1 MMSRFRLCLG
11 TSSQY
16 RAPIEEQILLIKNAG
31 FDEVFF
37 GWKKDAPIED
47 WCRIAKENGIPV
59 QSIHAPFGGCR
70 AMWEADEDAAEDAY
84 NDLFACLSDCEKTGT
99 PIMISHAFIG
109 FEVEPIVKDQGL
121 SRYGKLIREAQKRG
135 VTIAF
140 ENTEGEE
147 YLEAI
152 LGAFGGE
159 KNVGFCWDT
168 GHEMCYNH
176 SEDMLAKYGRLLV
189 CTHINDNLG
198 IKNKDGLITWH
209 DDLHLLPFDGI
220 ADWENNAK
228 RLAATGFTGPL
239 TFELNTK
246 SKPERHENDRYDAMP
261 LTDYLAEAYKRAVCV
276 ENLVS
281 KQLKSY

>member
-1 MMSRFRLCLG
+1 MSRYRLCLG

-16 RAPIEEQILLIKNAG
+16 RAPVEEQITLIRNAG

-37 GWKKDAPIED
+37 DWKKDAPVED
-47 WCRIAKENGIPV
+47 WCRIAKGNGIPV
-59 QSIHAPFGGCR
+59 QSIHGPFGGCR
-70 AMWEADEDAAEDAY
+70 AMWEAEEDAANAAY
-84 NDLFACLSDCEKTGT
+84 NDLLSCLQVCEKTGT

-109 FEVEPIVKDQGL
+109 FEVEPIVKDWGL
-121 SRYGKLIREAQKRG
+121 GRYGKLIREAQKRG

-176 SEDMLAKYGRLLV
+176 SEDMLAKYGRFLV

-198 IKNKDGLITWH
+198 IQNKDGPITWH

-220 ADWENNAK
+220 ADWEYNAK
-228 RLAATGFTGPL
+228 RLAATGFPGPL

-246 SKPERHENDRYDAMP
+246 SKPDRHENDRYDAMP
-261 LTDYLAEAYKRAVCV
+261 LPDYLAEAYKRAVRV

-281 KQLKSY
+281 KQLK